1 MNDYSD
7 FSSMRPEQERQFVVF
22 ERARAENGSKAKT
35 IGIVSGA
42 SFFVVI
48 LMVFF
53 SFDKPKPAITED
65 EAADELG
72 AEKTPAP
79 APAAAPAAAP
89 IDPAAAPADPA
100 AAPAAADPAAAA
112 ATPPTDPAAAAAAPA
127 AAAPPPPPGATKAPP
142 TALVGQ

>member
-112 ATPPTDPAAAAAAPA
+112 AAGETSRWTIPSGAPSAARRSWA
-127 AAAPPPPPGATKAPP
+127 
-142 TALVGQ
+142 